1 MTNLKFNTFI
11 DTYTLPYVST
21 HRYWTGLML
30 LLRFVLSL
38 IPALN
43 YSGNLKIVLAFITFT
58 IGLVL
63 FLKSLLGRVYTKQG
77 IDILETLF
85 LLNLLFFTVFT
96 WFALDA
102 THIQTIISYVSVITS
117 FILLLIVLLYH
128 VYVYTKIFSRIL
140 NCKYLLIFTQ
150 LFRAVVRSRNQ
161 AQLQTGGHNIYSLD
175 ITDPEYK
182 EYPTYTEV
190 EAPKQIL
197 LDSD

>member
-63 FLKSLLGRVYTKQG
+63 FLKSLVGRVYTKQG

-102 THIQTIISYVSVITS
+102 THIQIIIS
-117 FILLLIVLLYH
+117 H
-128 VYVYTKIFSRIL
+128 VFCCHFLHSPSDSTAIPCVRVYKDFL
-140 NCKYLLIFTQ
+140 KDTQ
-150 LFRAVVRSRNQ
+150 LQISF
-161 AQLQTGGHNIYSLD
+161 D
-175 ITDPEYK
+175 IHST
-182 EYPTYTEV
+182 V
-190 EAPKQIL
+190 
-197 LDSD
+197 